1 MPVGNFRDH
10 TGHLVSANAAAR
22 LAIAASMRDREI
34 SPTAAANAFDLG
46 TPQARLC
53 ALNTRARRCLNE
65 LAEAHFI
72 AHFVARKN
80 HRKYK
85 YLKELVGVAGFEPA
99 TPASRTQLS
108 RHIVLKSLAFWLRTI
123 ACISVRSWRSRGY
136 PGVGTPYGKLVF
148 DQRFLTWLR
157 GTSNIRFLRLVES
170 PVPKLAA

>member
-1 MPVGNFRDH
+1 MPLHPSTGFRW
-10 TGHLVSANAAAR
+10 LNRWLNLKA
-22 LAIAASMRDREI
+22 
-34 SPTAAANAFDLG
+34 LG
-46 TPQARLC
+46 
-53 ALNTRARRCLNE
+53 
-65 LAEAHFI
+65 
-72 AHFVARKN
+72 
-80 HRKYK
+80 
-85 YLKELVGVAGFEPA
+85 KEGKKPNDCLVGVAGFEPA